1 MSVYFCGIDL
11 SVTNTGLAV
20 VEYLGDSKF
29 SLIDIKSIAPNP
41 RTKGFNKKLESLEC
55 FIFATESFS
64 SIKDSK
70 FFVLE
75 NYSFGSPGRLTDL
88 AELAGLYKGH
98 IIRGLGKSYDVIAP
112 QTVKK
117 IITGS
122 GRADKNE
129 VQKSLKNFV
138 INIDKFEFNNYDES
152 DAVAVAV
159 SYGLQMEEI
168 QNGNKEDKKN
178 TSKAKRSNRRGESD

>member
-29 SLIDIKSIAPNP
+29 NLIDIKSITPNP

-129 VQKSLKNFV
+129 VQESLKNFV
-138 INIDKFEFNNYDES
+138 VNIENFTFNNYDES

-168 QNGNKEDKKN
+168 QNGNKKNKKDI
-178 TSKAKRSNRRGESD
+178 SEVKQSNRRRKSN

>member
-29 SLIDIKSIAPNP
+29 SLIDVKSIAPNP

-64 SIKDSK
+64 SIKESK

>member
-20 VEYLGDSKF
+20 VEYLGEGKF
-29 SLIDIKSIAPNP
+29 NLIDIKSIAPNP

-55 FIFATESFS
+55 FIFATESFTP
-64 SIKDSK
+64 IKDSK

-98 IIRGLGKSYDVIAP
+98 IIRGLDKSYDVIAP

-129 VQKSLKNFV
+129 VQSALKNFV
-138 INIDKFEFNNYDES
+138 VNIDDFTFNNYDES

-159 SYGLQMEEI
+159 SYGLQMERI
-168 QNGNKEDKKN
+168 QNGCEEDKEDTRK
-178 TSKAKRSNRRGESD
+178 TKRGRRRRKSD

>member
-29 SLIDIKSIAPNP
+29 SLIDVKSIAPNP

-112 QTVKK
+112 QAVKK

>member
-55 FIFATESFS
+55 FIFATESFN

-178 TSKAKRSNRRGESD
+178 TSKTKRSNRRGEPN

>member
-55 FIFATESFS
+55 FIFATESFN

>member
-20 VEYLGDSKF
+20 VDYLGDSKF
-29 SLIDIKSIAPNP
+29 NLIDIKSITPNP

-129 VQKSLKNFV
+129 VQESLKNFV
-138 INIDKFEFNNYDES
+138 VNIENFTFNNYDES

-168 QNGNKEDKKN
+168 QNGNKENKKDI
-178 TSKAKRSNRRGESD
+178 SEVKQSNRRRKSN

>member
-29 SLIDIKSIAPNP
+29 NLIDIKSITPNP

-55 FIFATESFS
+55 FIFTTESFS

-129 VQKSLKNFV
+129 VQESLKNFV
-138 INIDKFEFNNYDES
+138 VNIENFTFNNYDES

-168 QNGNKEDKKN
+168 QNGNKENKKDI
-178 TSKAKRSNRRGESD
+178 SEVKQSNRRRKSN

>member
-1 MSVYFCGIDL
+1 MGVYFCGIDL

-29 SLIDIKSIAPNP
+29 SLIDVKSIAPNP

-152 DAVAVAV
+152 DAVAVAI

>member
-29 SLIDIKSIAPNP
+29 SLIDVKSIAPNP

-178 TSKAKRSNRRGESD
+178 TSKTKRSNRRGESN

>member
-20 VEYLGDSKF
+20 VEYLGDRKF
-29 SLIDIKSIAPNP
+29 NLIDIKSIAPNP

-129 VQKSLKNFV
+129 VQESLKNFV
-138 INIDKFEFNNYDES
+138 VNIESFTFNNYDES

-168 QNGNKEDKKN
+168 QNGNKENKKDI
-178 TSKAKRSNRRGESD
+178 SEAKQSNRRRKSN

>member
-178 TSKAKRSNRRGESD
+178 TSKTKRSNRRGEPN

>member
-178 TSKAKRSNRRGESD
+178 TSKTKRSNRRGESN

>member
-1 MSVYFCGIDL
+1 MGVYFCGIDL

-29 SLIDIKSIAPNP
+29 SLIDVKSIAPNP

-178 TSKAKRSNRRGESD
+178 TSKAKRNNRRGESD

>member
-1 MSVYFCGIDL
+1 MSIYFCGIDL

-55 FIFATESFS
+55 FIFATESFN

>member
-29 SLIDIKSIAPNP
+29 SLIDVKSIAPNP

>member
-122 GRADKNE
+122 GRADKSE

-178 TSKAKRSNRRGESD
+178 TSKAKRSSRRGESN

>member
-20 VEYLGDSKF
+20 VEYLGEGKF
-29 SLIDIKSIAPNP
+29 NLIDIKSIAPNP

-55 FIFATESFS
+55 FIFATESFTP
-64 SIKDSK
+64 IKDSK

-98 IIRGLGKSYDVIAP
+98 IIRGLDKSYDVIAP

-129 VQKSLKNFV
+129 VQSALKNFV
-138 INIDKFEFNNYDES
+138 VNIDDFTFNNYDES

-159 SYGLQMEEI
+159 SYGLQMERI
-168 QNGNKEDKKN
+168 QNGCEEDKEDTGKTKQG
-178 TSKAKRSNRRGESD
+178 RRRRKSD

>member
-29 SLIDIKSIAPNP
+29 NLIDIKSITPNP

-129 VQKSLKNFV
+129 VQESLKNFV
-138 INIDKFEFNNYDES
+138 VNIENFTFNNYDES

-168 QNGNKEDKKN
+168 QNGNKENKKDI
-178 TSKAKRSNRRGESD
+178 SEVKRSNRRRKSN

>member
-1 MSVYFCGIDL
+1 MSIYFCGIDL

-178 TSKAKRSNRRGESD
+178 TSKAKRSSRRGESD

>member
-20 VEYLGDSKF
+20 VEYLGDRKF
-29 SLIDIKSIAPNP
+29 NLIDIKSIAPNP

-129 VQKSLKNFV
+129 VQESLKNFV
-138 INIDKFEFNNYDES
+138 VNIENFTFNNYDES

-168 QNGNKEDKKN
+168 QNGNKENKKDI
-178 TSKAKRSNRRGESD
+178 SEVKQSNRRRKSN

>member
-29 SLIDIKSIAPNP
+29 NLIDIKSITPNP

-129 VQKSLKNFV
+129 VQESLKNFV
-138 INIDKFEFNNYDES
+138 VNIENFTFNNYDES

-168 QNGNKEDKKN
+168 QNGNKENKKDI
-178 TSKAKRSNRRGESD
+178 SEIKQSNRRRKSN

>member
-29 SLIDIKSIAPNP
+29 SLIDVKSIAPNP

-178 TSKAKRSNRRGESD
+178 TSKAKRSNRRGESN

>member
-29 SLIDIKSIAPNP
+29 NLIDIKSITPNP

-64 SIKDSK
+64 PIKDSK

-129 VQKSLKNFV
+129 VQESLKNFV
-138 INIDKFEFNNYDES
+138 VNIENFTFNNYDES

-168 QNGNKEDKKN
+168 QNGNKENKKDI
-178 TSKAKRSNRRGESD
+178 SEVKQSNRRRKSN

>member
-29 SLIDIKSIAPNP
+29 SLIDVKSIAPNP

-55 FIFATESFS
+55 FIFATGSFS

>member
-29 SLIDIKSIAPNP
+29 NLIDIKSITPNP

-129 VQKSLKNFV
+129 VQESLKNFV
-138 INIDKFEFNNYDES
+138 VNIENFTFNNYDES

-168 QNGNKEDKKN
+168 QNGNKENKKDI
-178 TSKAKRSNRRGESD
+178 SEVKQSNRRRKSN

>member
-98 IIRGLGKSYDVIAP
+98 IICGLGKSYDVIAP

-178 TSKAKRSNRRGESD
+178 TSKAKRSNRRGDSD

>member
-20 VEYLGDSKF
+20 VEYLGDGKF
-29 SLIDIKSIAPNP
+29 NLIDIKSIAPNP

-129 VQKSLKNFV
+129 VQESLKNFV
-138 INIDKFEFNNYDES
+138 VNIENFTFNNYDES

-168 QNGNKEDKKN
+168 QNGNKENKKDI
-178 TSKAKRSNRRGESD
+178 SEVKQSNRRRKSN

>member
-122 GRADKNE
+122 GRADKSE

-178 TSKAKRSNRRGESD
+178 TGKAKRSSRRGESN

>member
-122 GRADKNE
+122 GRADKSE

-178 TSKAKRSNRRGESD
+178 TSKAKRSSRRGESD

>member
-20 VEYLGDSKF
+20 VEYLGEGKF
-29 SLIDIKSIAPNP
+29 NLIDIKSIAPNP

-55 FIFATESFS
+55 FIFATESFTP
-64 SIKDSK
+64 IKDSK

-98 IIRGLGKSYDVIAP
+98 IIRGLDKSYDVIAP

-129 VQKSLKNFV
+129 VQSALKNFV
-138 INIDKFEFNNYDES
+138 VNIDDFAFNNYDES

-159 SYGLQMEEI
+159 SYGLQMERI
-168 QNGNKEDKKN
+168 QNGREEDKEDTGK
-178 TSKAKRSNRRGESD
+178 TKRGRRRRKPD

>member
-29 SLIDIKSIAPNP
+29 SLIDVKSIAPNP

-55 FIFATESFS
+55 FIFATESFN

-178 TSKAKRSNRRGESD
+178 TSKTKRSNRRGEPN

>member
-1 MSVYFCGIDL
+1 MSIYFCGIDL

-20 VEYLGDSKF
+20 VEYLGESKF
-29 SLIDIKSIAPNP
+29 NLIDIKSIAPNS
-41 RTKGFNKKLESLEC
+41 RTKGFNRKLESLEC
-55 FIFATESFS
+55 FIFATESFTP
-64 SIKDSK
+64 IKDSK

-98 IIRGLGKSYDVIAP
+98 IIRGLDKSYDVIAP

-117 IITGS
+117 IIAGS
-122 GRADKNE
+122 GRADKDE
-129 VQKSLKNFV
+129 VQSALKNFV
-138 INIDKFEFNNYDES
+138 VNIDEFTFNNYDES

-159 SYGLQMEEI
+159 SYGLQMEKI
-168 QNGNKEDKKN
+168 QNGCKEDKEDTGK
-178 TSKAKRSNRRGESD
+178 TKRGRGRRKSD

>member
-1 MSVYFCGIDL
+1 MSIYFCGIDL

-20 VEYLGDSKF
+20 VEYLGESKF
-29 SLIDIKSIAPNP
+29 NLVDIKSIAPNQK
-41 RTKGFNKKLESLEC
+41 TKGFNRKLESLEC
-55 FIFATESFS
+55 FIFAAESFTP
-64 SIKDSK
+64 IKDSK
-70 FFVLE
+70 FFVFE

-98 IIRGLGKSYDVIAP
+98 IVKGLEKSFDLIAP

-122 GRADKNE
+122 GRADKDE
-129 VQKSLKNFV
+129 VQKALGNFV
-138 INIDKFEFNNYDES
+138 ININDFTFANYDES

-159 SYGLQMEEI
+159 SYGIQMERL
-168 QNGNKEDKKN
+168 QNGCEENKED
-178 TSKAKRSNRRGESD
+178 TGKAKRGNRRRKSD

>member
-29 SLIDIKSIAPNP
+29 SLIDVKSIAPNP

-98 IIRGLGKSYDVIAP
+98 IIRGLRKSYDVIAP

-178 TSKAKRSNRRGESD
+178 TSKTKRSNRRGESD

>member
-20 VEYLGDSKF
+20 VEYLGEGKF
-29 SLIDIKSIAPNP
+29 NLIDIKSIAPNP

-55 FIFATESFS
+55 FIFATESFTP
-64 SIKDSK
+64 IKDSK

-98 IIRGLGKSYDVIAP
+98 IIRGLDKSYDVIAP

-129 VQKSLKNFV
+129 VQSALKNFV
-138 INIDKFEFNNYDES
+138 VNIDDFTFNNYDES

-159 SYGLQMEEI
+159 SYGLQMEKI
-168 QNGNKEDKKN
+168 QNGCEEDKEDIGK
-178 TSKAKRSNRRGESD
+178 TKRGHRRRKSD